1 MSAQRFGPPLGV
13 RLTAVAG
20 RATRAFEA
28 ALAAAG
34 GSRPV
39 WLILMSVKQGTD
51 PGQSWLA
58 DQIGIRG
65 ATLTHHLAG
74 MEERGLVTRER
85 QAGDRRNQLV
95 HLTADG
101 EALFHRLRAVAQTFD
116 AVLRGDLTD
125 QETATLITLL
135 GRVERNLLT
144 RLKSSARPTTL

>member
-65 ATLTHHLAG
+65 ATLTHHLTG

-95 HLTADG
+95 HLTAHAG
-101 EALFHRLRAVAQTFD
+101 AKRSSTGFGWSAQDF
-116 AVLRGDLTD
+116 
-125 QETATLITLL
+125 
-135 GRVERNLLT
+135 
-144 RLKSSARPTTL
+144 

>member
-1 MSAQRFGPPLGV
+1 MNRSQIIRYRNVLLDSRHEYPGV
-13 RLTAVAG
+13 RPAPRRPAHSG
-20 RATRAFEA
+20 GWPGGFRAFEA

-74 MEERGLVTRER
+74 MEERGLVTREGSDQRGPAQPARAPHR
-85 QAGDRRNQLV
+85 QAAKRSSTGFGRSRRP
-95 HLTADG
+95 LTPCSG
-101 EALFHRLRAVAQTFD
+101 VILPTW
-116 AVLRGDLTD
+116 
-125 QETATLITLL
+125 
-135 GRVERNLLT
+135 
-144 RLKSSARPTTL
+144 RPPP

>member
-1 MSAQRFGPPLGV
+1 MSTQRFGPPLGV
-13 RLTAVAG
+13 RLTVVAG

-85 QAGDRRNQLV
+85 QAEDRRNQLV

-135 GRVERNLLT
+135 GKVERNL
-144 RLKSSARPTTL
+144 PVD